1 MNKQGL
7 LLIKLLE
14 DLSSISF
21 MKEKEK
27 DNKIKEIKDILDT
40 DGNLVNEYVP
50 DIYKNYVPI
59 YFIGVR
65 LAPEYYDVFINEH
78 TNLSLYCTNYGF
90 TLLHY
95 IAYQC
100 TYPDFKINYFKKI
113 VKFIKKKVN
122 GKDITLDAQDYGGN
136 TPIHYLVY
144 QNTNQS
150 IARFNFLKEN
160 GASLDIP
167 NYKGAIPL
175 HYAVAAGFKKIE
187 ELINSNSVYRLDAYN
202 LHPIDYIVFR
212 TYDSCQL
219 HYTTILNRL
228 CDAMH
233 PNNILGVT
241 IGGEVLYEFIKKNL
255 SNPFSVLD
263 QYAMKKP
270 TYKPTFI
277 HP

>member
-1 MNKQGL
+1 MDKQVL

-14 DLSSISF
+14 GLSFI
-21 MKEKEK
+21 KEKEK
-27 DNKIKEIKDILDT
+27 ANKIKEIKDILDT

-50 DIYKNYVPI
+50 DIYNNYVPI

-78 TNLSLYCTNYGF
+78 TNLSLYCAHYGF

-100 TYPDFKINYFKKI
+100 TYPDFKIDYFKKI

-187 ELINSNSVYRLDAYN
+187 ELINSNSVYRLDSYN
-202 LHPIDYIVFR
+202 LHPIDYIVFH

-219 HYTTILNRL
+219 HYKALLNMLR
-228 CDAMH
+228 DVMH

-263 QYAMKKP
+263 QYATKKP
-270 TYKPTFI
+270 TYGHPFI

>member
-1 MNKQGL
+1 MNKQVL

-14 DLSSISF
+14 DLSFKS
-21 MKEKEK
+21 EKEK
-27 DNKIKEIKDILDT
+27 ASKIKEIKDILNT

-50 DIYKNYVPI
+50 DIYNNYVPI

-78 TNLSLYCTNYGF
+78 TNLSLYCANYGF

-100 TYPDFKINYFKKI
+100 TYFDFKIDYFKKI

-144 QNTNQS
+144 QNTKQS
-150 IARFNFLKEN
+150 IARFNCLKEN

-175 HYAVAAGFKKIE
+175 HYAVAAGFREIK
-187 ELINSNSVYRLDAYN
+187 ELVNFNSVYRLDSYN
-202 LHPIDYIVFR
+202 LHPIDYIVFH
-212 TYDSCQL
+212 TYDSCRL
-219 HYTTILNRL
+219 NYVTILNRL
-228 CDAMH
+228 RDVMH

>member
-1 MNKQGL
+1 MDKQVL

-14 DLSSISF
+14 GLSFINEN
-21 MKEKEK
+21 EKAS
-27 DNKIKEIKDILDT
+27 KIKEIKDILYT

-50 DIYKNYVPI
+50 DIYNNYAPI

-65 LAPEYYDVFINEH
+65 LAPEYYDVFINEY

-100 TYPDFKINYFKKI
+100 VGFDFKIDYFKKI

-122 GKDITLDAQDYGGN
+122 GRDITLDVQDYGGN

-144 QNTNQS
+144 QNTKQS
-150 IARFNFLKEN
+150 IARFNCLKEN

-175 HYAVAAGFKKIE
+175 HYAVAAGFRKIE
-187 ELINSNSVYRLDAYN
+187 ALINYNSVYRLDSYN

-212 TYDSCQL
+212 TYGDCNL
-219 HYTTILNRL
+219 HYVTILSRL
-228 CDAMH
+228 REVMH
-233 PNNILGVT
+233 PNNILGIT
-241 IGGEVLYEFIKKNL
+241 IGGEVLYEFITKRL
-255 SNPFSVLD
+255 FSPFSVLD
-263 QYAMKKP
+263 QYVIKGP
-270 TYKPTFI
+270 TYGQPFI